1 MKNQFAFRMTVLILL
16 FGLLGWI
23 FVLSS
28 CSSSSQGGGSA
39 PNTPPALPTV
49 DKEKDHVGEA
59 AKTVG
64 ETSKSV
70 SNHADKIDT
79 HTTSIESKT
88 PPEVKEA
95 VKPEISGI
103 REETK
108 GLRQDSATLSAV
120 EQKLKDTESKLAE
133 QQVAI
138 NKYTEFA
145 KSAETERAKLQNKI
159 KDLESSQKKMLN
171 TLLAWITVA
180 CVVGIGASVVIGFFF
195 KTPAAFMIAAGCVA
209 TLGVS
214 VAVSLYLTQIA
225 WVALV
230 LLGVGFIGAIA
241 YVAWQ
246 IKNRDK
252 AVGELV
258 HTGEIAKTYL
268 PLSAREKIFGNA
280 VEPGVAH
287 NVQSETTMK
296 LVRNVRK
303 LNKDKR
309 GYGLAPELPKF
320 WKPTVGDLVQPEV
333 KVAFQDPYSVASVPA
348 FTASTSKTILG

>member
-1 MKNQFAFRMTVLILL
+1 MKNQFAFSLTVFVL
-16 FGLLGWI
+16 GLLGWI

-28 CSSSSQGGGSA
+28 CSSPSKVD
-39 PNTPPALPTV
+39 PNAKTPPVLPTV
-49 DKEKDHVGEA
+49 DKEKENVSEA

-70 SNHADKIDT
+70 SDHADKIDT

-120 EQKLKDTESKLAE
+120 EQKLKDTESKLAD

-138 NKYTEFA
+138 AKYTDFA
-145 KSAETERAKLQNKI
+145 KSSEVERAKLQNKI

-225 WVALV
+225 WIALA
-230 LLGVGFIGAIA
+230 LLGAGFIGAIG

-246 IKNRDK
+246 IKNRDN

-287 NVQSETTMK
+287 NVQSEATMK

-303 LNKDKR
+303 QDKDKR

-320 WKPTVGDLVQPEV
+320 WRPTPGDLVQPEV
-333 KVAFQDPYSVASVPA
+333 KTTFQDPYSTVSAPV
-348 FTASTSKTILG
+348 FTTTTAKTILG